1 MLYNLLFTIFVFQVI
16 NAYTPITKTQ
26 WSIISRTLQTP
37 KIHPVIQR
45 QISHFLFTR
54 YQPLVHSQTFAF
66 SRFHKKKCRYI
77 DKDELLSYA
86 NMGLYMASIKYN
98 GNSSFTKY
106 ACTYI
111 KGSLYKCLTKNAPI
125 SKIPEKKRRMKAPK
139 QEYNYET
146 LGYVQ
151 PNIYLGSGTQINAP
165 TMQNVNEFEYDAL
178 WKKINEHPNLTVR
191 RIFHYKFDYYF
202 NVIRSNKH
210 ISFLMCCTEEN
221 IRKHVSKNIIMLVY
235 NKSNYTIHT

>member
-1 MLYNLLFTIFVFQVI
+1 MYNILFIFFVFQVTI
-16 NAYTPITKTQ
+16 AYTPITKSQ
-26 WSIISRTLQTP
+26 WSTISDTLQNSQV
-37 KIHPVIQR
+37 HPIIQH

-54 YQPLVHSQTFAF
+54 YQPLVYSQTFAF

-77 DKDELLSYA
+77 DRDELISYA
-86 NMGLYMASIKYN
+86 NMGLYMASIKYH

-106 ACTYI
+106 ASTYI
-111 KGSLYKCLTKNAPI
+111 RGSLYKCITKNAPI
-125 SKIPEKKRRMKAPK
+125 SKIPAAQRKKKAKK

-151 PNIYLGSGTQINAP
+151 PNRYLGGGTQIKSQIISKIDTND
-165 TMQNVNEFEYDAL
+165 YDAI

-191 RIFHYKFDYYF
+191 RIFHYKFDYFF

-210 ISFLMCCTEEN
+210 VSFLMCCTEEN
-221 IRKHVSKNIIMLVY
+221 IRKHVSKNIILLVY
-235 NKSNYTIHT
+235 NKSNYTNIHE